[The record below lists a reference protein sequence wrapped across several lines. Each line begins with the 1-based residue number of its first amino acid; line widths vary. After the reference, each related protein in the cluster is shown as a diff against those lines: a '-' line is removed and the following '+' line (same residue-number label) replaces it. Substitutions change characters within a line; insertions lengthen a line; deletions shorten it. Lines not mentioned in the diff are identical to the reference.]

1 MPKRLASC
9 QGTSMTEM
17 VQSAFRELSGNG
29 DGSLDHS
36 ALLKYYSARTGVKL
50 KEEER
55 LCCTV

>member
-1 MPKRLASC
+1 MFSRKSSVVKPPMPL
-9 QGTSMTEM
+9 TEM

-50 KEEER
+50 KEEE
-55 LCCTV
+55 